1 MGRLAW
7 LWTYLARQMRGPGSA
22 IEETEQNSDR
32 MESQNSESGSSEKQA
47 RVPRR
52 SSAGLV
58 RTIEGL
64 YRRIDDLREGM
75 DDVREWMDRTMG
87 ALFQ

>member
-1 MGRLAW
+1 MVRLAW
-7 LWTYLARQMRGPGSA
+7 LWTNLARQMRGPGSA

-52 SSAGLV
+52 SSAGAKAHPC
-58 RTIEGL
+58 RP
-64 YRRIDDLREGM
+64 REEN
-75 DDVREWMDRTMG
+75 RG
-87 ALFQ
+87 AL